1 MEKADKALAPH
12 LGKSRIAA
20 ALGAL
25 FTVAMAA
32 LAAFSIYS
40 TIKEMMDFY
49 KVEYTPIPKYI
60 VDEEDITEEV
70 NGVKTVVRNDT
81 AYYQVAE
88 TNRKADA
95 EFYDVLQNYADLNGD
110 VCAEWLA
117 LYYVRYRGQAP
128 ILADSLKVVKGSDK
142 LPSGYERS
150 VHMFGVGGAQN
161 LNSRYYCY
169 NDPTNGIYVHFKVDE
184 SAVASAA
191 SAAGSTFSAGSAALF
206 GGIGAAAGAGIA
218 VAVMLILFKKKK
230 VTPAA

>member
-1 MEKADKALAPH
+1 MN
-12 LGKSRIAA
+12 
-20 ALGAL
+20 
-25 FTVAMAA
+25 
-32 LAAFSIYS
+32 YN

-49 KVEYTPIPKYI
+49 KVEYTPIPKYM
-60 VDEEDITEEV
+60 VDKADIT
-70 NGVKTVVRNDT
+70 KTVDGVETFVRNDT
-81 AYYQVAE
+81 AYYRVAE

-117 LYYVRYRGQAP
+117 LYYVRYQGKAP

-169 NDPTNGIYVHFKVDE
+169 NDPTDGIYVHFKVDE
-184 SAVASAA
+184 SAVASDA
-191 SAAGSTFSAGSAALF
+191 SVAGSTFSAGSAALF
-206 GGIGAAAGAGIA
+206 GGIGAAVGAGIA
-218 VAVMLILFKKKK
+218 VAIMLILSKKKK
-230 VTPAA
+230 AAPAA